1 MMKIAKRIAAA
12 ALGVAMVASLTACDS
27 VGSGTQKDTMKE
39 DSQTYVQGLLDKMY
53 LGKYNKEYLDLI
65 DLTETEAEEDYLDRL
80 YGEVD
85 YFCYVFGIEYQD
97 DELNDQIAEMYKQIY
112 AKAKYTVDPATK
124 LESGNYAVEVSV
136 EPIEIFTKI
145 TQEEHSAMDDE
156 AFASLGKT
164 EDELNAMS
172 EEESEQWY
180 QDYDRA
186 YAEGMV
192 ELVLS
197 HMDDLTYGDAKSMVF
212 QLAQDSDGYYSLV
225 EGDLQNFDQYIIAY

>member
-172 EEESEQWY
+172 DEESEQWY